1 MRVANLRD
9 AARLEGFVE
18 RRKPHECVKPT
29 RVATRPEVEHFLANW
44 KSTSSS
50 LATCLAQVGSQL
62 PAESKILNPA

>member
-1 MRVANLRD
+1 MRQAD
-9 AARLEGFVE
+9 AGG
-18 RRKPHECVKPT
+18 H

-62 PAESKILNPA
+62 PAESKILNSA